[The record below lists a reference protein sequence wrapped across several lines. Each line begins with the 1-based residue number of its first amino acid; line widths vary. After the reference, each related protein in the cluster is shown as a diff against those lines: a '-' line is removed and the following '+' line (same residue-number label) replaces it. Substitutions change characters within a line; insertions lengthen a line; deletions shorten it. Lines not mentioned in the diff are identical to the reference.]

1 MDEGEGVL
9 MRHLIKAR
17 TDITFSL
24 FSNFHLFVL
33 FVAIRKI
40 VNNKELLK

>member
-24 FSNFHLFVL
+24 HFHLFVL